1 MHHRP
6 DFRVCQHGRE
16 VERRGGV
23 HQHHH
28 RQLGRCR
35 DLLDQRGLCGG
46 QRDAQRIRA
55 LLDERAA
62 VRLLEGG
69 SDCDHN
75 RPRRL
80 GHRDSSA
87 DLRLIFG
94 AAPAHLPGAALSSGR
109 CGRDSCNGSEGSGL
123 NGGGGSSIGAHP
135 GGSHCLDLATV
146 RHRLDHL
153 GSGAR
158 TRPAAQ
164 ARVKSGQR
172 THSRHSFCT
181 HAREFREVASVLR
194 PVVASGLPREGLR
207 RANHSNGPDGG
218 SVERQG
224 GVGVLEQR
232 GGLGHPVER
241 ERPAVSQDADAQD
254 RCQRACR
261 RCLRPHSHTP
271 PSHSALTA
279 PRAIGPR
286 TGRGRCRSRWP
297 G

>member
-153 GSGAR
+153 GSGGHQNATCCTSQGQKR
-158 TRPAAQ
+158 AANTQ
-164 ARVKSGQR
+164 PPFLL
-172 THSRHSFCT
+172 HSRPGISGSRKCAA
-181 HAREFREVASVLR
+181 ARSSQRSPAR
-194 PVVASGLPREGLR
+194 
-207 RANHSNGPDGG
+207 GPAPG
-218 SVERQG
+218 Q
-224 GVGVLEQR
+224 
-232 GGLGHPVER
+232 
-241 ERPAVSQDADAQD
+241 SQQ
-254 RCQRACR
+254 
-261 RCLRPHSHTP
+261 
-271 PSHSALTA
+271 
-279 PRAIGPR
+279 
-286 TGRGRCRSRWP
+286 RSRRWI